1 LICDEN
7 GKMFS
12 VTNGT
17 KSLLYEGKWRNG
29 VYKKKE
35 YFDDGQEKN
44 NLNVP
49 GNSGGK
55 RNFQPSALII
65 GSEK

>member
-7 GKMFS
+7 GRMFS

-17 KSLLYEGKWRNG
+17 KSLLYEGRWRNG
-29 VYKKKE
+29 VYKKTE
-35 YFDDGQEKN
+35 HFDEVQGKN

-49 GNSGGK
+49 GNVGGK
-55 RNFQPSALII
+55 RGSRQSALMM
-65 GSEK
+65 GSE